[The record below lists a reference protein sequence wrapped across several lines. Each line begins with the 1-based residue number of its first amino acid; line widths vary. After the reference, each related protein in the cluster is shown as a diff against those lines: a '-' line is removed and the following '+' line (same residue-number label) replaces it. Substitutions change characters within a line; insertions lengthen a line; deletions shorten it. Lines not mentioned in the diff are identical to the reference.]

1 MTQSEM
7 KQRNKGGRP
16 SKEIKKN
23 IILTLKCSA
32 VEKMVI
38 TQKAKELNRNISEYI
53 REICLNGQADR
64 RVKVLPAEVLAL
76 SGTLNHIAANIN
88 QIAWKHNKDEILS
101 LEERVNLQRL
111 APVLKEIAVDI
122 KNYLR

>member
-7 KQRNKGGRP
+7 RQRNKGGRP
-16 SKEIKKN
+16 PKEVRKN

-38 TQKAKELNRNISEYI
+38 TQKAKELNQNISEYI
-53 REICLNGQADR
+53 REVCINGQADR
-64 RVKVLPAEVLAL
+64 RVKALPAEVLAL

-88 QIAWKHNKDEILS
+88 QIAWKRNKNEVLS

-111 APVLKEIAVDI
+111 VPVLKEIAVDI
-122 KNYLR
+122 KSYLR

>member
-7 KQRNKGGRP
+7 RQPNKGGRP
-16 SKEIKKN
+16 LKETRMN

-38 TQKAKELNRNISEYI
+38 TQKAKELNQNISEYI
-53 REICLNGQADR
+53 REICINGQADR

-76 SGTLNHIAANIN
+76 SGTINHIAANIN
-88 QIAWKHNKDEILS
+88 QLAKKRNMGDDLS
-101 LEERVNLQRL
+101 IRELVDLQNLV
-111 APVLKEIAVDI
+111 PVLKEIALDI